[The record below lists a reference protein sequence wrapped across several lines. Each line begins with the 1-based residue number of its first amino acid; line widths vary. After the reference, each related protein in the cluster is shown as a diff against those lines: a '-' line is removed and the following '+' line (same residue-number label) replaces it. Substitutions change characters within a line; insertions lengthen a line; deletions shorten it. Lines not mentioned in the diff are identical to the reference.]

1 MSTRLQPFR
10 FFSSQPGFGLLLI
23 LSLLHIPA
31 QSRGELAVQII
42 NSAGAT
48 PGGTGAFDIVITNPG
63 GPSVDLYGFSIE
75 FTVNSTNVTFTSA
88 DTSVNTALGYVFAN
102 NAVPALALGGMDQ
115 DGFVSDDNYASNGSG
130 GYQFA
135 YQTIAFGETYGL
147 AHISY
152 TMNSGAGLTGDYSVA
167 VLPDSGSGFG
177 SSTYFTTYGPDGNGG
192 VDYGTSLAISYSAT
206 TGSIAVVPEPSTLVL
221 GGCVTL
227 ASMVIHFRR
236 RRTSIERLPG

>member
-10 FFSSQPGFGLLLI
+10 FFGSQPGFGLLLI

-102 NAVPALALGGMDQ
+102 NAVPALALGGTDQ

-167 VLPDSGSGFG
+167 VLPDSGKQHGQHSRGSRAIDSGSRRVRNARQHG
-177 SSTYFTTYGPDGNGG
+177 D
-192 VDYGTSLAISYSAT
+192 SLPAKTDIHRKVARLART
-206 TGSIAVVPEPSTLVL
+206 ACLEHCGFRHVPFLS
-221 GGCVTL
+221 
-227 ASMVIHFRR
+227 
-236 RRTSIERLPG
+236 